1 MVNNRLSSRN
11 FLCGLLCAAATLVHG
26 SSAWISRHQRYNRA
40 QASRVLP
47 VWPAGGG
54 DGESFV
60 LVTGGAGYIGSH
72 TCLELLKAGEKAVVV
87 LNGAYGYG
95 AAGDPGTCD
104 ADEIPPNATL
114 RFEITLLSWEPGP
127 SPPKSSKAC
136 VLL

>member
-11 FLCGLLCAAATLVHG
+11 FFCGLLCAAATLVHG
-26 SSAWISRHQRYNRA
+26 SSAWISRHQRYNCA

-87 LNGAYGYG
+87 DASVNPA
-95 AAGDPGTCD
+95 D
-104 ADEIPPNATL
+104 ADPAIAGSTWPAPDPYMLVWLGHCNFTRQKL
-114 RFEITLLSWEPGP
+114 NF
-127 SPPKSSKAC
+127 SSDTD
-136 VLL
+136 